1 MFSHIESYVDDPIEA
16 FQARL
21 QKCTLPAKLD
31 LGLGIYRNEQGE
43 VAVFDAVM
51 EAERRMAEAGDDKG
65 YRAPTGNASYIEA
78 MEKLLFNQVLDG
90 NLQVSSVQTPGAG
103 AACRLGA
110 EYIRELSPDSRVW
123 VSVPNW
129 GHQVEF
135 FARTGLEIKYYPY
148 YDLLNSTSQ
157 FDEILN
163 ALEAMQEGDVLLLHG
178 CCHNPTG
185 HGPSLQQW
193 QALTDLCI
201 KKRVL
206 PLVDIAYQGFGDGI
220 DEDLAGMQLMASQVP
235 EMMVVVSS
243 SKSFAVYRERAG
255 LLSLIFNENSENIE
269 KYQDNAVRMLRDLA
283 RGLYFMPPDHGA
295 ELVAEV
301 LKDDQLNALWRQE
314 LDSIR
319 LRIYGLRS
327 MLKDAIESID
337 PNYDANYL
345 VEQKGMF
352 SCLSLT
358 PAQQQ
363 IMEEDHGIFMLP
375 NARINFAALA
385 QSSAGR
391 LAEAFV
397 KTSTSQQ

>member
-1 MFSHIESYVDDPIEA
+1 MFSDIKSYPDDPIEA
-16 FQARL
+16 FQVRL
-21 QKCTLPAKLD
+21 KKSTVQGKLD

-51 EAERRMAEAGDDKG
+51 EAERRVVEAGGDKG
-65 YRAPTGNASYIEA
+65 YRAPIGNTSYIES
-78 MEKLLFNQVLDG
+78 MEKLLFNRVFSS
-90 NLQVSSVQTPGAG
+90 NNSTRVSSVQTPGAG

-110 EYIRELSPDSRVW
+110 EYIRELSPNSRIW
-123 VSVPNW
+123 FSVPSW
-129 GHQVEF
+129 GHQIEF
-135 FARTGLEIKYYPY
+135 FSRTGLEIKYCPY

-157 FDEILN
+157 FVEMLSTLDE
-163 ALEAMQEGDVLLLHG
+163 MREGDVLLLHG

-185 HGPSLQQW
+185 QDPSLEQW
-193 QALTDLCI
+193 QVLTDLCI
-201 KKRVL
+201 KKGVL

-220 DEDLAGMQLMASQVP
+220 DEDLAGMQLMARQVP
-235 EMMVVVSS
+235 EMIVVTSS
-243 SKSFAVYRERAG
+243 SKSFAIYRERAG
-255 LLSLIFNENSENIE
+255 LLSLVFNEKT
-269 KYQDNAVRMLRDLA
+269 KYQDNAARMLRDLA

-301 LKDDQLNALWRQE
+301 LKDDRLNASWRQE
-314 LDSIR
+314 LDGIR
-319 LRIYGLRS
+319 LRIYDLRS

-352 SCLSLT
+352 SCLPLSPT
-358 PAQQQ
+358 QQQ
-363 IMEEDHGIFMLP
+363 IMEEEHGIFMLP
-375 NARINFAALA
+375 DARINFAALA

-397 KTSTSQQ
+397 KAKVS